1 MKIAFFSTKDYDRT
15 YFDRY
20 NSGHIINYYENRLD
34 MESIALADGHDAICA
49 FVNDK
54 LDVDVIRSLV
64 SKGIKLIL
72 LRCAGFNNVNLKIA
86 KESGIKVFYVPEYS
100 PHAVAEHTIALL
112 LCLNRKI
119 HKAYNRVREGNFS
132 LSKLMG
138 FDLYQKT
145 VGVIGC
151 GRIGKALVSILLGFG
166 CKVLVNS
173 LEEDHELT
181 DRGVRFVSREEVFRN
196 SDVISLQCPLNDATH
211 HMINKDSIGIMKKGV
226 FLVNTSRGALI
237 DTVAAKEGLQS
248 GQIGALAIDV
258 YEQEQHLFFHDLSDN
273 IINDSLILE
282 LMMYPNVIITAH
294 QGFFTDEALTQIAQV
309 TYANLDDFKYRNY
322 SNELTGLLE

>member
-1 MKIAFFSTKDYDRT
+1 MKIAFFSTQDYDRT
-15 YFDRY
+15 YFERY
-20 NSGHIINYYENRLD
+20 NSGHTINYYENRLD
-34 MESIALADGHDAICA
+34 IESIALADGHDAVCV

-54 LDVDVIRSLV
+54 LDTAVTRSLATRGV
-64 SKGIKLIL
+64 KLIL
-72 LRCAGFNNVNLKIA
+72 LRCAGFNNVDLNTA
-86 KESGIKVFYVPEYS
+86 REYGIKVFCVPEYS

-151 GRIGKALVSILLGFG
+151 GRIGKALVNILLGFG
-166 CKVLVNS
+166 CKVLISS
-173 LEEDHELT
+173 LEEDYELLN
-181 DRGVRFVSREEVFRN
+181 RGVQFVNKEKLFKE
-196 SDVISLQCPLNDATH
+196 SDIISLQCPLNDTTY
-211 HMINKDSIGIMKKGV
+211 HMINKDSIATMKKGV

-237 DTVAAKEGLQS
+237 DTVAAKMGLQS

-282 LMMYPNVIITAH
+282 LMMYPNVIVTAH
-294 QGFFTDEALTQIAQV
+294 QGFFTDEALTQIAEV
-309 TYANLDDFKYRNY
+309 SYANLENFMTDKNN
-322 SNELTGLLE
+322 NELTHLL